1 MMQELRSAKLEVIWR
16 LLEAHERS
24 CSFGQPGPWPRDVII
39 SLDPRTFPSAFGADG
54 RDALAALC
62 RAIEELREAGA
73 CRVVYEKTRTAGTD
87 RLPHQVRVG
96 PGELATAYAIGI
108 AAGFEP
114 LAAAI
119 ERVRQQIAR
128 LAPSP
133 MTAWLRDFLER
144 ADAGLVNA
152 DPGVLGM
159 SRERFKRD
167 SVDVAD
173 ALAAAVAISGGI
185 DAWERTLSER
195 LFGRPGRLSE
205 IRTLVAK
212 LLLRSDPGWA
222 GFDLD
227 GVLEVLEAY
236 GVRCKPGTLRCAG
249 SGSLLVNGRAYE
261 LADFVPTASLP
272 EAWGRAWCEAVVTS
286 RVSCITTIENEDPFL
301 SYVEEVGG
309 VAGLADRREL
319 VVHVAGFPAP
329 WLTWLLA
336 DAQRRTGATL
346 RHWGDADVDGLLI
359 WRLLRTRI
367 DAPIELFRTTDAW
380 VRAHAAHG
388 GQPLASREHAAI
400 HRLCEIFESRREPDF
415 AQAAALAHALLET
428 SSKLEQARYAPAG
441 DAPARDAPARDAPA
455 RDAPARDAPARDAPA
470 RDAPAPYE
478 PEPYEPARTPPPES

>member
-39 SLDPRTFPSAFGADG
+39 SFDPRTFPTAFGADG
-54 RDALAALC
+54 REELAALC
-62 RAIEELREAGA
+62 RAVEELREAGA
-73 CRVVYEKTRTAGTD
+73 CRVIYEKSRAAGSAP
-87 RLPHQVRVG
+87 LPRQVRVG
-96 PGELATAYAIGI
+96 PRELATIYALGV

-114 LAAAI
+114 LAAAV

-133 MTAWLRDFLER
+133 MAAWFRELLER
-144 ADAGLVNA
+144 ADAGLANA
-152 DPGVLGM
+152 DPGALGM

-173 ALAAAVAISGGI
+173 ALAAAAAISDGL

-195 LFGRPGRLSE
+195 LFGRPRRLSE
-205 IRTLVAK
+205 IRTVVAK

-222 GFDLD
+222 GFEIED
-227 GVLEVLEAY
+227 GIDVLEAY

-249 SGSLLVNGRAYE
+249 SGSLQVNGRAYE

-272 EAWGRAWCEAVVTS
+272 EAWGRAWCEAAAAS

-301 SYVEEVGG
+301 AYVEEVGG

-319 VVHVAGFPAP
+319 VVHVAGFPRP

-336 DAQRRTGATL
+336 DAQRRTGARL
-346 RHWGDADVDGLLI
+346 RHWGDADVAGLLI

-367 DAPIELFRTTDAW
+367 DAPIDLFRTTDAW
-380 VRAHAAHG
+380 VRGHAAHG
-388 GQPLASREHAAI
+388 GQPLAPRERAAL
-400 HRLCEIFESRREPDF
+400 HRLFDAFASRHEPDF
-415 AQAAALAHALLET
+415 DQAAALAHALLET
-428 SSKLEQARYAPAG
+428 NSKLEQER
-441 DAPARDAPARDAPA
+441 
-455 RDAPARDAPARDAPA
+455 
-470 RDAPAPYE
+470 
-478 PEPYEPARTPPPES
+478 YEPASPSPQQS